1 VYPRAAGSRW
11 TWSRSSTQALTSASP
26 SGSCPNDGPR
36 STLSGMAIRRAQPDL
51 LKGEPLK
58 QAVRKICAEEFKRVT
73 YEPWRSRGYPSLS
86 TWERFY
92 EAHKRVAALVRSVIE
107 TMNQLRALRGGRF
120 NLFLGEWLK
129 DSEDR
134 FAEMEFE
141 EPPPTVRAYVVRSL
155 EREHVPFE
163 VAEDTRTR
171 AARAPAPKIYWK
183 GGGRRYRPMTDRE
196 MAHVTLLIGLWPDVQ
211 PKTLMDP
218 RDVIRQEAKAIAQV
232 RRRRGPKPR

>member
-1 VYPRAAGSRW
+1 
-11 TWSRSSTQALTSASP
+11 
-26 SGSCPNDGPR
+26 
-36 STLSGMAIRRAQPDL
+36 MAIRRAQPDL

-129 DSEDR
+129 DVHE
-134 FAEMEFE
+134 FKNGNLKLAEWSAALGLSALLLD
-141 EPPPTVRAYVVRSL
+141 PSGSTIKD
-155 EREHVPFE
+155 
-163 VAEDTRTR
+163 VAAAVDART
-171 AARAPAPKIYWK
+171 
-183 GGGRRYRPMTDRE
+183 TS
-196 MAHVTLLIGLWPDVQ
+196 
-211 PKTLMDP
+211 
-218 RDVIRQEAKAIAQV
+218 IRQELKDFIAGTKSRV
-232 RRRRGPKPR
+232 DE